1 MLVVREKKNPLFSQ
15 LIMIS
20 LAKVLDSER
29 TNKGMDQKIKKT
41 KQKQFFHVS
50 TVIPS
55 KFMSTGNLFG

>member
-1 MLVVREKKNPLFSQ
+1 MLVVREKKSLVFTSDYDLFG
-15 LIMIS
+15 
-20 LAKVLDSER
+20 KGTRFWKD
-29 TNKGMDQKIKKT
+29 NKGMDQKIKKT